1 MSVSVDSYKVF
12 YHVAKQGSITAA
24 ARALYLSQPTVSQCI
39 SSMERELNCILFC
52 RSKKGVTLTPEGE
65 LLFRHVSVACRHLW
79 EAENELSAL
88 MKLTDGT
95 VRIGATGTT
104 LHHYLLP
111 HLKQFK
117 ENYPHIKLKISN
129 NNTPATLR
137 ALDTGLIDFAIIVT
151 ASEPLNGY
159 RVYPLTEFQDILIGG
174 PKYAGLCSHPL
185 SIQDLCT
192 YPLICMEPAS
202 VTRQFLEHFFLSHGA
217 VLAPDIELE
226 TVDLITPMA
235 ENNLGIGFVPFDFA
249 SQKLR
254 EGKIFRLF
262 LRETLPSRRICLVL
276 SGEHPLSKAAGL
288 FTSLL
293 HESRPAPPAAK
304 RRKTE

>member
-1 MSVSVDSYKVF
+1 MSVSFDSYKVF
-12 YHVAKQGSITAA
+12 YHVAKQGNITSA
-24 ARALYLSQPTVSQCI
+24 ARTLYLSQPTVSQCI
-39 SSMERELNCILFC
+39 RNMEQELNCTLFL
-52 RSKKGVTLTPEGE
+52 RSKKGVILTPEGE
-65 LLFRHVSVACRHLW
+65 LLYRHVSVACKHIW
-79 EAENELSAL
+79 EAESELSAAL
-88 MKLTDGT
+88 RLTDGT
-95 VRIGATGTT
+95 IRIGATGTT

-117 ENYPHIKLKISN
+117 ENYPDIKLKISN
-129 NNTPATLR
+129 NNTPATLK

-151 ASEPLNGY
+151 ASGMLNDY
-159 RVYPLTEFQDILIGG
+159 QVFPLTEFQDILIGG

-185 SIQDLCT
+185 SLQELCT

-202 VTRQFLEHFFLSHGA
+202 VTRQFLEQFFLSHGA

-249 SQKLR
+249 SQKLE
-254 EGKIFRLF
+254 EGRIFRLS
-262 LRETLPSRRICLVL
+262 LQEPLPPRRICLVL
-276 SGEHPLSKAAGL
+276 SGEHPLSKAAEL

-293 HESRPAPPAAK
+293 RGNP
-304 RRKTE
+304 